1 VLESPFVMSVL
12 FLDFES
18 SERTA
23 RVQKLSR
30 TGAHIVASEPRW
42 PAFFELAKREKPYAI
57 AIDFA
62 QAPSHSLETADYLAK
77 AKETREAAIYLLRVP
92 EDRVD
97 IVAKRLPH
105 ATRVTDQELAARVAE
120 AEKEAQERARQKKEA
135 AAQARKNARA
145 RVNAG
150 DKTAGPARPPAPARE
165 AKAAA
170 AKAPAGAKKPAGKVE
185 KKPANSKGS
194 KKKAAPSKAASR
206 PARKR

>member
-1 VLESPFVMSVL
+1 MSVL

-62 QAPSHSLETADYLAK
+62 QAPSHSLETADYLTK
-77 AKETREAAIYLLRVP
+77 AKETREAAFYLLRVP
-92 EDRVD
+92 ADRVE
-97 IVAKRLPH
+97 IVARRLPQ

-120 AEKEAQERARQKKEA
+120 AEKQALERARQKKEA

-145 RVNAG
+145 RVSAA
-150 DKTAGPARPPAPARE
+150 DKTAGSARPPAAGRE
-165 AKAAA
+165 GKAAA
-170 AKAPAGAKKPAGKVE
+170 ATEPARAKKPAGKAE
-185 KKPANSKGS
+185 KKPAGPKIS

-206 PARKR
+206 PVRKR

>member
-1 VLESPFVMSVL
+1 MSVL

-18 SERTA
+18 SERAA

-62 QAPSHSLETADYLAK
+62 QAPSHSLETADYLTK

-97 IVAKRLPH
+97 IVARRLPQ

-120 AEKEAQERARQKKEA
+120 AEKQAQERARQKKEA

-145 RVNAG
+145 RVSGA
-150 DKTAGPARPPAPARE
+150 DKTAGPARPLAPARE
-165 AKAAA
+165 GKAAA
-170 AKAPAGAKKPAGKVE
+170 ARKPAGKVE
-185 KKPANSKGS
+185 KKPASPKS
-194 KKKAAPSKAASR
+194 AKKKAAPSKAASR

>member
-1 VLESPFVMSVL
+1 MSVL

-30 TGAHIVASEPRW
+30 TGAHIGRAEPLC

-62 QAPSHSLETADYLAK
+62 QAPSHSLETADYLTK

-92 EDRVD
+92 EDRLD
-97 IVAKRLPH
+97 IVAKRLPQ

-120 AEKEAQERARQKKEA
+120 AEKQAQERARQKKEA
-135 AAQARKNARA
+135 AGQARKSARA
-145 RVNAG
+145 RVIAA
-150 DKTAGPARPPAPARE
+150 DKTTGPARPPAPPRGRR
-165 AKAAA
+165 AAA
-170 AKAPAGAKKPAGKVE
+170 ARRPRGKVKKKPPKTKE
-185 KKPANSKGS
+185 QKKKPPPREGASPPRPKEVGLS
-194 KKKAAPSKAASR
+194 AAAGL
-206 PARKR
+206 